1 MAVIEYRC
9 LPGLPSADVLDA
21 VAHVNQEVFGFN
33 ETPEIL
39 TSLFKEQRKLL
50 ICLALQD
57 GEAVGFK
64 VGFEVSP
71 RTFDSWRGAVLESAR
86 RQGIAETLM
95 AMQHD
100 WCRENGLRVIKT
112 TTNSDNAPMLILNLK
127 SGFEIVGTFV
137 HRRKRLKVLQEK
149 WLDDGGAAS

>member
-1 MAVIEYRC
+1 MTSIEYRC
-9 LPGLPSADVLDA
+9 LPGPPDADVVEA
-21 VAHVNQEVFGFN
+21 VARINQEIFGFN

-39 TSLFKEQRKLL
+39 TSLFSAQRNLL

-86 RQGIAETLM
+86 RQGIAEKLM
-95 AMQHD
+95 ALQHD
-100 WCRENGLRVIKT
+100 WCRENGFRVVKT

-127 SGFEIVGTFV
+127 SGFEIVGTFF
-137 HRRKRLKVLQEK
+137 HRRTRLKVLQEK
-149 WLDDGGAAS
+149 WLVS